1 MTTIAR
7 MRPGAI
13 LAVIAFV
20 LLSSTLIGY
29 VHAQSNYAW
38 IRVWHLL
45 DGSNI
50 PGEGPPYDVVYT
62 DCEGSST
69 GCTDPGLSN
78 FYYRI
83 TVQRSSYPDCMS
95 TCNQVDVTDY
105 AIPEQDEYG
114 CDRDREIRASFV
126 YDDYTYNYIR
136 FKVEILEDGED
147 GDVVKQCCDPG
158 GVVTDVSSSSPL
170 YSGWF
175 YRLDSNGIEDIPL
188 YFGPACE

>member
-62 DCEGSST
+62 DCEG
-69 GCTDPGLSN
+69 
-78 FYYRI
+78 
-83 TVQRSSYPDCMS
+83 
-95 TCNQVDVTDY
+95 
-105 AIPEQDEYG
+105 
-114 CDRDREIRASFV
+114 
-126 YDDYTYNYIR
+126 
-136 FKVEILEDGED
+136 
-147 GDVVKQCCDPG
+147 
-158 GVVTDVSSSSPL
+158 
-170 YSGWF
+170 
-175 YRLDSNGIEDIPL
+175 
-188 YFGPACE
+188 